1 MKKQL
6 LTGVLA
12 AGTLTVTAVLQ
23 AAPAQALVFD
33 FGDSFD
39 IEPSFSFSQGS
50 IDVTATGAV
59 ASGSP
64 RFVAQTGFGLGVR
77 SQRRDSNQIDGLG
90 PDETLN
96 LEFSEQVSLVSATFS
111 RVGFLDEFR
120 LLVDGTQF
128 IAADIPNSDPLAS
141 LFDLDVGIFNF
152 SPSPTGS
159 LFGFTV
165 TDRNDDYFLRAV
177 EVTPVPTP
185 AAVLPGLFGMG
196 FAALRKKR
204 QTDEIA

>member
-1 MKKQL
+1 MKKKL

-12 AGTLTVTAVLQ
+12 AGNLTVTAVLQ
-23 AAPAQALVFD
+23 TAPAQALVFD
-33 FGDSFD
+33 FRDSFD
-39 IEPSFSFSQGS
+39 IEPSFNFSQEG
-50 IDVTATGAV
+50 IDVTATAAAPGPSRV
-59 ASGSP
+59 VVQSG
-64 RFVAQTGFGLGVR
+64 VGLGVR
-77 SQRRDSNQIDGLG
+77 LPSSGDNFQIDGLG

-96 LEFSEQVSLVSATFS
+96 LEFSEQVNLVSATFS
-111 RVGFLDEFR
+111 RVGFFDEFR

-128 IAADIPNSDPLAS
+128 VQANILGGNLSDTDI
-141 LFDLDVGIFNF
+141 GIFNF

-165 TDRNDDYFLRAV
+165 TDWNDDYFLRAV

-196 FAALRKKR
+196 MAAFRKKN
-204 QTDEIA
+204 QHQENAHEA